1 MKYEEIK
8 MSQSLFVWTFLSEK
22 QKQNETNTIF
32 NSLNPYLCGHSFR
45 SLKNFVIYLKLKTS
59 QSLFVWTFLSEKQK
73 QNETNTIFNSLNPY
87 LCGHSLRSEEFVQLA
102 SEMQESQS
110 LFVWTFLSR
119 SEERRVGKE
128 CRYRWALAELE
139 ENKTRM
145 RELW

>member
-59 QSLFVWTFLSEKQK
+59 QSLFVWTFLSEKVK
-73 QNETNTIFNSLNPY
+73 QNEKVSLQCLNPY
-87 LCGHSLRSEEFVQLA
+87 LCGHSFRRLGLSCSVDKNYVYFVFNGQ
-102 SEMQESQS
+102 
-110 LFVWTFLSR
+110 
-119 SEERRVGKE
+119 
-128 CRYRWALAELE
+128 
-139 ENKTRM
+139 
-145 RELW
+145 